1 MEKMTSSQFELGRRE
16 NFKRDYHKNRYDWGD
31 SNDSSW
37 SQKSTKFEYLNSTET
52 TETEEG
58 FEFRI
63 PLSEISL
70 EDLKI
75 TVQMNYIIVQSNKKT
90 IFISLDR
97 KLKSETLESII
108 TQDMLVIK
116 IKK

>member
-1 MEKMTSSQFELGRRE
+1 MTSSQFELGRRE
-16 NFKRDYHKNRYDWGD
+16 NFKMDYHKNRYDWGD
-31 SNDSSW
+31 RSDRSFFPR
-37 SQKSTKFEYLNSTET
+37 STKFEYMHSTET
-52 TETEEG
+52 TETNEG

-70 EDLKI
+70 ENLKI
-75 TVQMNYIIVQSNKKT
+75 FVQMNYVIVQSNKKT